1 MVKKVIIT
9 IAYFARY
16 NHNFTAEL
24 SKSQT
29 LVLIQNLWKNGKII
43 SWKNAFTGFC
53 KENEIFFS
61 TEKIISRKNALTVID
76 LPNHQKKSLTH
87 ILIFLDYEVLLS

>member
-53 KENEIFFS
+53 KENGIFLHG
-61 TEKIISRKNALTVID
+61 KIISRKKAFTVIEYSTKV
-76 LPNHQKKSLTH
+76 P
-87 ILIFLDYEVLLS
+87 